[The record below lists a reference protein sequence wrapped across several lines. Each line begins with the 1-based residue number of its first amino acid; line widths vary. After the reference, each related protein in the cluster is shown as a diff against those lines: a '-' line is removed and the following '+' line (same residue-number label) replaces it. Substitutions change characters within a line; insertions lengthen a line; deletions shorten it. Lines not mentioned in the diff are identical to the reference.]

1 MTQIIWILQRV
12 RYNKDTGSR
21 PSSAPTDTQISLCLR
36 QGMIR
41 LSEHLD
47 SSEKVCFNRSKQN
60 HYHLKSTFQATSFLV
75 APTGL
80 SRSKQSLFI
89 YMFYTEL
96 FFEAVEEFYVST
108 YAYS

>member
-1 MTQIIWILQRV
+1 MFTLLIFTEV
-12 RYNKDTGSR
+12 FKGKGSVC
-21 PSSAPTDTQISLCLR
+21 ALLTVD
-36 QGMIR
+36 
-41 LSEHLD
+41 
-47 SSEKVCFNRSKQN
+47 VCFNRSKQN

-80 SRSKQSLFI
+80 CRSKQSLFI